1 MLATIDPSLVATH
14 VRAVTD
20 DELAFYREHGW
31 VMLKGLISPELA
43 GAMLEAGLRWHEQNQ
58 RRPNEWISMAA
69 HAELEPFK
77 SLVFSDIMLR
87 NAQKLIDRARL
98 AGVDAA
104 IRYRTDHFVSREP
117 NAGGTSYHQDSTEH
131 GTDRCGDQQ
140 FWVALAEC
148 TPEMGTMRFTDGVHR
163 EGPLGS
169 VFRPGDEDLLK
180 RYPRLTE
187 LYPLTEPMSYQPG
200 DATVHHGFMIHG
212 SEPNRS
218 ARPRYSSIISYVP
231 ADTRWW
237 NGKVGNWGS
246 QRVEL
251 TEERNRVV
259 WPRA

>member
-1 MLATIDPSLVATH
+1 MLATIDPSVVATH
-14 VRAVTD
+14 VREVTD
-20 DELAFYREHGW
+20 AELAVYREHGW
-31 VMLKGLISPELA
+31 VMLKGLISRELA
-43 GAMLEAGLRWHEQNQ
+43 AAMLEAGLHWHEQNQ
-58 RRPNEWISMAA
+58 RRPNEWISMTKAA
-69 HAELEPFK
+69 AIEPFT

-98 AGVDAA
+98 AGADAA
-104 IRYRTDHFVSREP
+104 VRYRTDHFVAREP

-140 FWVALAEC
+140 FWIALDAC
-148 TPEMGTMRFTDGVHR
+148 TPEMGTMRFCDGVHR

-187 LYPLTEPMSYQPG
+187 FYPLTEPMSYEPG

-218 ARPRYSSIISYVP
+218 ARSRYSSIISYIP

-237 NGKVGNWGS
+237 NATVGNWGS
-246 QRVEL
+246 QREQLPDAKHPVL
-251 TEERNRVV
+251 
-259 WPRA
+259 WPRV